1 MINSDISYVK
11 GALMSTYGPLEGS
24 NAQIPPSLKEEEM
37 RVRAHKK
44 YWLWLLILILLAGV
58 AWGAYKLRAR
68 SQEASATRTGPGAG
82 RAIPVAVAPVE
93 SRDVPIYLEGLGTVN
108 AFNTVTVKSRV
119 DGQLVEVAYRE
130 GQFVR
135 AGDFLAQIDPR
146 PFQVA
151 LDQMQGQLAK
161 DQAQLDGARIDYARY
176 QKLSQ
181 EGVTPRAQFDT
192 QSALVSQLEGAVR
205 ADQALIN
212 SQRLNLTYCRIT
224 APLSGRMGLRL
235 VDQGN
240 IIHAND
246 PNGLVVITQLQPIS
260 VIFTLPQDQLPV
272 VYKKLREGAKL
283 PADAFDRDNTT
294 KIATGTLLTIDNQID
309 PNTGTFKLKTIFDN
323 NDGVLFPNQ
332 FVNVHLLVDTRRS
345 LTVVPAAAIQR
356 GPQGAYVYV
365 VTGGDS
371 VKIRSVTI
379 ALTSGSSVGISEGL
393 RPGES
398 VVVDGQDKLQDGSKI
413 DARTST
419 GGPAGAGGPGSGQGG
434 RGGARGGGG
443 QPQ

>member
-1 MINSDISYVK
+1 
-11 GALMSTYGPLEGS
+11 MSTYGPLEGS

>member
-1 MINSDISYVK
+1 M
-11 GALMSTYGPLEGS
+11 MSAYSPLEGS
-24 NAQIPPSLKEEEM
+24 NTRIPPSVKEEEM
-37 RVRAHKK
+37 KVRAHKR

-68 SQEASATRTGPGAG
+68 SQEASAGKPGPGAG
-82 RAIPVAVAPVE
+82 RAVPVAVAPVE
-93 SRDVPIYLEGLGTVN
+93 SRDVPVYLEGLGSVT

-119 DGQLVEVAYRE
+119 DGQLVEVVFRE

-146 PFQVA
+146 PYQVA

-181 EGVTPRAQFDT
+181 EGVTPRQQFDT
-192 QSALVSQLEGAVR
+192 QSALVNQLEGSVR
-205 ADQALIN
+205 ADQAQIN
-212 SQRLNLTYCRIT
+212 NQKLNLTYCRIT
-224 APLSGRMGLRL
+224 APIGGRIGLRL

-246 PNGLVVITQLQPIS
+246 PNGLVVITQLQPIA
-260 VIFTLPQDQLPV
+260 VIFTLPQDQLPL
-272 VYKKLREGAKL
+272 VYKKLRDGVKF
-283 PADAFDRDNTT
+283 PADAYDRDNTT
-294 KIATGTLLTIDNQID
+294 KLASGTLLTIDNQID
-309 PNTGTFKLKTIFDN
+309 PNTGTYKLKAVFGNEDN
-323 NDGVLFPNQ
+323 VLFPNQ
-332 FVNVHLLVDTRRS
+332 FVNVHLLVDTRRG

-371 VKIRSVTI
+371 AKIRPVTI
-379 ALTSGSSVGISEGL
+379 ALTSGSYVGINEGL

-413 DARTST
+413 DARTPT
-419 GGPAGAGGPGSGQGG
+419 GGTAGAGGPGGGQRGGQGG
-434 RGGARGGGG
+434 RGGARGAGGRS
-443 QPQ
+443 Q

>member
-1 MINSDISYVK
+1 
-11 GALMSTYGPLEGS
+11 
-24 NAQIPPSLKEEEM
+24 M